1 MSFAE
6 GSVWKKRKGRKMDGE
21 THHTHP
27 HHNHHH
33 HHHHHSHSSTFTI
46 DDNPKKKN
54 LQASSKGERC
64 ALVTFRELPDY
75 MKDNEFILN
84 YYRANW
90 SLKEAL
96 FSVFRWHNET
106 INVWTHLLGFVLF
119 LGLTLAN
126 LMQVPQ
132 FADFFT
138 NFSWSFP
145 LCAAINASHDSKDF
159 SLGTSNLIQLK
170 QITQPETEFLSPE
183 MPTTRWPFFIFLGGS
198 MFCLLSSSVCHLFSC
213 HSRSL
218 NILLLRMDYVGI
230 AVMIITSFFPPIYY
244 IFQCDPHWQFI
255 YLAGITAMGIF
266 TIITLLS
273 PSLSTAKYRAFR
285 ASLFATM
292 GFFGILPAIHALIV
306 NWNEPRKSITLVYEL
321 AMALSYGIGT
331 IFYVTRIPERWKPG
345 CFDIAGHSHQIF
357 HVLVVMGALAHYGAT
372 LVFLEWRNSVGCV

>member
-21 THHTHP
+21 THHPHP

-33 HHHHHSHSSTFTI
+33 HSHSSSFTI

-183 MPTTRWPFFIFLGGS
+183 MATTRWPFFIFLGGS

-218 NILLLRMDYVGI
+218 NILLLRWTMLESLHGDV
-230 AVMIITSFFPPIYY
+230 
-244 IFQCDPHWQFI
+244 HHHN
-255 YLAGITAMGIF
+255 TA
-266 TIITLLS
+266 L
-273 PSLSTAKYRAFR
+273 PSLSSAKYRAFR
-285 ASLFATM
+285 ASLFAAM
-292 GFFGILPAIHALIV
+292 GLFGILPAIHAVIV

-372 LVFLEWRNSVGCV
+372 LVFLEWRNSVGCLLVLWQKIYSSRKQYSQGVAKNITNQK

>member
-21 THHTHP
+21 THHPHP

-33 HHHHHSHSSTFTI
+33 HSHSSSFTI
-46 DDNPKKKN
+46 DDNPMKKN
-54 LQASSKGERC
+54 LQASS
-64 ALVTFRELPDY
+64 
-75 MKDNEFILN
+75 KDNEFILN

-96 FSVFRWHNET
+96 FSVFGGIMRQL
-106 INVWTHLLGFVLF
+106 THLLGFVLF

-183 MPTTRWPFFIFLGGS
+183 MATTRWPFFIFLGGS

-255 YLAGITAMGIF
+255 YLAGITAMGMF

-273 PSLSTAKYRAFR
+273 PSLSSAKYRAFR
-285 ASLFATM
+285 ASLFAAM
-292 GFFGILPAIHALIV
+292 GLFGILPAIHAVIV

-357 HVLVVMGALAHYGAT
+357 HVLVVMGHWLTTVPHSYFGVAQ
-372 LVFLEWRNSVGCV
+372 FSRCV

>member
-1 MSFAE
+1 
-6 GSVWKKRKGRKMDGE
+6 
-21 THHTHP
+21 
-27 HHNHHH
+27 
-33 HHHHHSHSSTFTI
+33 
-46 DDNPKKKN
+46 
-54 LQASSKGERC
+54 
-64 ALVTFRELPDY
+64 

-106 INVWTHLLGFVLF
+106 VNVWTHLLGFILF

-159 SLGTSNLIQLK
+159 SLVRHIKPHPIEANNTARNRVPVTRNGHNTVAVLHLLGWLHVLSALK
-170 QITQPETEFLSPE
+170 QRLPP
-183 MPTTRWPFFIFLGGS
+183 
-198 MFCLLSSSVCHLFSC
+198 
-213 HSRSL
+213 
-218 NILLLRMDYVGI
+218 LLLPLPQLEHLVAANGL
-230 AVMIITSFFPPIYY
+230 S
-244 IFQCDPHWQFI
+244 
-255 YLAGITAMGIF
+255 MGMF

-273 PSLSTAKYRAFR
+273 PSLSSAKYRAFR
-285 ASLFATM
+285 ASLFAAM
-292 GFFGILPAIHALIV
+292 GLFGILPAIHAVIV

-372 LVFLEWRNSVGCV
+372 LVFLEWRNSVGCFENRKTSVSQDKTIFEWQQQHSAATPANWKLFNSITDTEGRNSSTL